1 MLTDSFR
8 NIFHVEIYA
17 LLGFIIFFTFFIVVS
32 IQAFRMKKEEVN
44 QYSAMPL
51 DDSVVN
57 GDRRTETGS

>member
-1 MLTDSFR
+1 
-8 NIFHVEIYA
+8 
-17 LLGFIIFFTFFIVVS
+17 
-32 IQAFRMKKEEVN
+32 MKKEEVN